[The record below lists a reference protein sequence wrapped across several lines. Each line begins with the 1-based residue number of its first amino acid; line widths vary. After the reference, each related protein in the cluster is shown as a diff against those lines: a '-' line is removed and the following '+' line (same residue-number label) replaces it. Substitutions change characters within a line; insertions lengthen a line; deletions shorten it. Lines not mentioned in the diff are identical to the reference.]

1 MKTNYLII
9 SLLVLGLA
17 LVDQHPLQAQQNV
30 AVFKNGSAFFVN
42 KMRVNAS
49 KGYYLLEKVPA
60 ATFGTLWL
68 TAENNTIKGTRS
80 YMEEVAKKV
89 KVTSKEGMVKA
100 QVGKAVTLTL
110 TNDKTYQGVIQRIDG
125 NMIVFKTGNKWMTFT
140 ASKIKMMELG
150 QAPATQFVSK
160 EKQRVLRIDFTQSRA
175 NQTFELMYLQKG
187 ISWVPNYSVNLLD
200 DKKAE
205 ITLKANLMN
214 DVEDLKDANIN
225 FVVGVP
231 NFAYDYLQSP
241 VASTQRVGD
250 FISRLNSTGGRFRSS
265 RRADI
270 TAQRLSNNFS
280 VNTTPVS
287 GGGLQ
292 NLKGQSAEDLF
303 FYNTNKITLK
313 KGDRAFY
320 QIFKSKVAYEHMY
333 EVSFGKN
340 SDRRSSYSKSY
351 ADGPQAIGQVWHSI
365 RLDNKTPYPWT
376 TGTAL
381 ITKAIDG
388 IAKPLSQDKLGYT
401 PAGGKAKLR
410 ITISPNINVKHAERE
425 LSREENKKRKDRYTY
440 DLLTVE
446 SKFEIKNY
454 HNKDITLNI
463 SRSITGE
470 PIKCSTK
477 WTTDKKFSVYN
488 NINLSHDLAWEVDL
502 KKGESKTIT
511 YQYKIY
517 VRR

>member
-187 ISWVPNYSVNLLD
+187 ISWV
-200 DKKAE
+200 
-205 ITLKANLMN
+205 
-214 DVEDLKDANIN
+214 
-225 FVVGVP
+225 
-231 NFAYDYLQSP
+231 
-241 VASTQRVGD
+241 
-250 FISRLNSTGGRFRSS
+250 
-265 RRADI
+265 
-270 TAQRLSNNFS
+270 
-280 VNTTPVS
+280 
-287 GGGLQ
+287 
-292 NLKGQSAEDLF
+292 
-303 FYNTNKITLK
+303 
-313 KGDRAFY
+313 
-320 QIFKSKVAYEHMY
+320 
-333 EVSFGKN
+333 
-340 SDRRSSYSKSY
+340 
-351 ADGPQAIGQVWHSI
+351 
-365 RLDNKTPYPWT
+365 
-376 TGTAL
+376 
-381 ITKAIDG
+381 
-388 IAKPLSQDKLGYT
+388 
-401 PAGGKAKLR
+401 
-410 ITISPNINVKHAERE
+410 
-425 LSREENKKRKDRYTY
+425 
-440 DLLTVE
+440 
-446 SKFEIKNY
+446 
-454 HNKDITLNI
+454 
-463 SRSITGE
+463 
-470 PIKCSTK
+470 
-477 WTTDKKFSVYN
+477 
-488 NINLSHDLAWEVDL
+488 
-502 KKGESKTIT
+502 
-511 YQYKIY
+511 
-517 VRR
+517 

>member
-1 MKTNYLII
+1 MKTNYLMIG
-9 SLLVLGLA
+9 LLMLGLA
-17 LVDQHPLQAQQNV
+17 LMDQTSLYAQQNV

-42 KMRVNAS
+42 RMQVNAS

-80 YMEEVAKKV
+80 YIEEVSKRID
-89 KVTSKEGMVKA
+89 VTDKEGMVKA
-100 QVGKAVTLTL
+100 LVGKSVTLSL
-110 TNDKTYQGVIQRIDG
+110 TNDKTYRGTIERIDG
-125 NMIVFKTGNKWMTFT
+125 EMIVFKTGGKWMTFT
-140 ASKIKMMELG
+140 SGKIKMMELG
-150 QAPATQFVSK
+150 QAPATQYVRK
-160 EKQRVLRIDFTQSRA
+160 QKQRVLKIDFAQARA

-187 ISWVPNYSVNLLD
+187 ISWVPNYSVNLLS

-214 DVEDLKDANIN
+214 DVEDLKNANIN

-241 VASTQRVGD
+241 VASTQKVSD
-250 FISRLNSTGGRFRSS
+250 FISRLNSTGGRFSS
-265 RRADI
+265 RSNQRNDI
-270 TAQRLSNNFS
+270 TIQSNMA
-280 VNTTPVS
+280 VNTTPVL
-287 GGGLQ
+287 GGGSQ
-292 NLKGQSAEDLF
+292 GLKGQSAEDLF
-303 FYNTNKITLK
+303 FYNTSKITLK

-320 QIFKSKVAYEHMY
+320 QIFKSKVDYKHLY
-333 EVSFGKN
+333 EVSFGTN
-340 SDRRSSYSKSY
+340 STRRSGYSKSY
-351 ADGPQAIGQVWHSI
+351 SGGSQMLGQVWHSI
-365 RLDNKTPYPWT
+365 QLDNKTAYPWT

-381 ITKAIDG
+381 ITKKIEG

-410 ITISPNINVKHAERE
+410 ITVSPNINVKHDERE

-446 SKFEIKNY
+446 GKFDIKNY
-454 HNKDITLNI
+454 HNKDIKLNI
-463 SRSITGE
+463 KRSITGE
-470 PIKCSTK
+470 PIKSNAK
-477 WTTDKKFSVYN
+477 WETDKKFSVYN

-502 KKGESKTIT
+502 KKGQSKTIT

>member
-9 SLLVLGLA
+9 SLLAFGLA
-17 LVDQHPLQAQQNV
+17 LAGQHPIQAQQNV

-42 KMRVNAS
+42 KMKVDAS
-49 KGYYLLEKVPA
+49 KGFFLLEKVPA

-80 YMEEVAKKV
+80 YMEEVAKKM
-89 KVTSKEGMVKA
+89 KVTNKKGMVKA
-100 QVGKAVTLTL
+100 LIGKSATFTL
-110 TNDKTYQGVIQRIDG
+110 TNNKTYQGTIQRIDG
-125 NMIVFKTGNKWMTFT
+125 SMIVFKTGGKWMTFT
-140 ASKIKMMELG
+140 TDNIKMMELG
-150 QAPATQFVSK
+150 QAPATQFVQK
-160 EKQRVLRIDFTQSRA
+160 EKQRVLRIDFAQARA

-187 ISWVPNYSVNLLD
+187 ISWVPNYSVNLLN

-250 FISRLNSTGGRFRSS
+250 FISRLNRTGGRFRSS
-265 RRADI
+265 TRADI
-270 TAQRLSNNFS
+270 TAQQLSNNFS

-303 FYNTNKITLK
+303 FYNTSKITLK

-320 QIFKSKVAYEHMY
+320 QIFKAKVNYEHVY
-333 EVSFGKN
+333 EVSFSTN

-351 ADGPQAIGQVWHSI
+351 SEGPQTVGQVWHSI
-365 RLDNKTPYPWT
+365 RLENKTPYPWT

-381 ITKAIDG
+381 ITKPIDG

-425 LSREENKKRKDRYTY
+425 LSRDENKKRKDRYTY

-454 HNKDITLNI
+454 HNKDIKLNI

-470 PIKCSTK
+470 PIKSSAK